1 MEYQKVI
8 NLLDDILNQSS
19 KFRTRNLIEINDASW
34 ETRNVSN
41 QVKIKISMIRSI
53 YVIIKMHKYKLKEL
67 QQSQTQEQQQ
77 LQIIEK
83 KVIFKTYT
91 PFTNCISAIND
102 THLDDAHDV
111 DVVMPM
117 YSLIEY
123 SGTYLKMSGSL
134 WQYYGD
140 EPTLNNNVI
149 IDFTA
154 DNNNSISFKFEQ
166 QITGQTGNNETN
178 DIEVKVTLKYLS
190 NF

>member
-19 KFRTRNLIEINDASW
+19 KFRTRNLIEIDDASW

-53 YVIIKMHKYKLKEL
+53 YVIIEMHTYKLKEL

-83 KVIFKTYT
+83 KVIFKTCT

-111 DVVMPM
+111 YVGMPM

-123 SGTYLKMSGSL
+123 SDTYLNMSGSL

-154 DNNNSISFKFEQ
+154 DNNNSTSFTFKQ
-166 QITGQTGNNETN
+166 QITGQTENNETK
-178 DIEVKVTLKYLS
+178 DIEIKVTLKYLS